1 MYTKKSPFFI
11 QCISSVHAGS
21 GSEVGIVDLPI
32 QREKHTGF
40 PKIDSSSL
48 KGAIRSVVEENAK
61 EKESFQKSQ
70 LVFGSEPKA
79 SSDETNAGAIAFSD
93 ARILFFPIKSAKG
106 VFVWATCPAVIKR
119 FFMEMEMYVPE
130 WEGVKVIQKI
140 EPNTV
145 SSEKVCVTDGKMVLE
160 EYTFQVSTNEE
171 LQGWANTMN
180 DLIMKGFDSDLGER
194 VVVLEDDD
202 FADFVKL
209 STEVNARIRI
219 NPETGTVSDGML
231 WYEENL
237 PPETILYS
245 ILFAGN
251 VRMDS
256 SRKQSE
262 VSFATDEDV
271 MNFMKEESNFPS
283 VFQLGGNS
291 TLGRG
296 MLRRIWI

>member
-1 MYTKKSPFFI
+1 MYTKTAPFFI

-61 EKESFQKSQ
+61 TKELSQEAQ
-70 LVFGSEPKA
+70 LVFGSIPQA
-79 SSDETNAGAIAFSD
+79 SSDETNAGAIALSD
-93 ARILFFPIKSAKG
+93 ARILFFPIKSARG
-106 VFVWATCPAVIKR
+106 VFVWATCPAVINR

-130 WEGVKVIQKI
+130 WQEGKEIKEVA
-140 EPNTV
+140 PNTV
-145 SSEKVCVTDGKMVLE
+145 SSGEICVAEGKMVLE
-160 EYTFQVSTNEE
+160 EYTFEVNINED
-171 LQGWANTMN
+171 LQQWAKTMKG
-180 DLIMKGFDSDLGER
+180 LIMKGFDSNFEER
-194 VVVLEDDD
+194 IVILEDDD

-219 NPETGTVSDGML
+219 NPETGTVKDGAL

-237 PPETILYS
+237 PPETLLYS

-251 VRMDS
+251 VRLDNQGKKHVDS
-256 SRKQSE
+256 FK
-262 VSFATDEDV
+262 TDEDV
-271 MNFMKEESNFPS
+271 MRFMKDETLFPS